1 MESILLHAS
10 YPIIFLL
17 MFIDGTSVNFI
28 ASSISA
34 GGVLNVKIVCVLA
47 FCAELIADIAYYS
60 IGRKIDTKK
69 ILGRIK
75 NEGSR
80 NFLTKINKSF
90 SSKPFLALIITK
102 FLGPIAIPGIMY
114 LGSIRALR
122 MQEFILTAMSVTL
135 VRALTISYAGYMVGK
150 GVSAYAKLYGTFNT
164 AWKVLVGGIILYF
177 VIRYVYK
184 KIMEIVM
191 KKVD

>member
-1 MESILLHAS
+1 
-10 YPIIFLL
+10 
-17 MFIDGTSVNFI
+17 
-28 ASSISA
+28 
-34 GGVLNVKIVCVLA
+34 
-47 FCAELIADIAYYS
+47 
-60 IGRKIDTKK
+60 
-69 ILGRIK
+69 
-75 NEGSR
+75 
-80 NFLTKINKSF
+80 
-90 SSKPFLALIITK
+90 
-102 FLGPIAIPGIMY
+102 
-114 LGSIRALR
+114 LR